1 MIEYDDRDQIP
12 TFLLRSSHSGRK
24 FIEGRA
30 PLASFD
36 GCGGRSRPDHPRLNL
51 ARPSILPGV
60 LSFRFKA
67 REALA
72 VKRRDFIALLGS
84 TAAAWPLA
92 ARAQQPAMPVIGFLD
107 TRSPDAVAGRL
118 RAFPFID

>member
-36 GCGGRSRPDHPRLNL
+36 GWRGRSRPDHPRLNL
-51 ARPSILPGV
+51 ARLSILPGV
-60 LSFRFKA
+60 LSFRSKA

-72 VKRRDFIALLGS
+72 VKRRKFITLLGG
-84 TAAAWPLA
+84 AAAWPLA
-92 ARAQQPAMPVIGFLD
+92 ARLLGVRERGQREFLPSLSSNED
-107 TRSPDAVAGRL
+107 R
-118 RAFPFID
+118 